1 MHIHRL
7 EKIWLIFGISM
18 LGLFLTVVGV
28 GAFALG
34 MEPPG
39 DHRHTVD
46 PEKLS
51 TTAPFDKPGL
61 KQIGDQEYEANLVAF
76 AFGYSPDQME
86 IPLGAKVHFQITSQ
100 DVVHG
105 FQVNGTNINMM
116 VVPGEVNRLTYTFT
130 KPGEYLVL
138 CNEYCGA
145 AHEVMMMKIVVK

>member
-18 LGLFLTVVGV
+18 LGIFLTVVGV

-39 DHRHTVD
+39 DHRHTAD

-61 KQIGDQEYEANLVAF
+61 KQIGDKEYEANIVAF
-76 AFGYSPDQME
+76 AFGYSPGQLE
-86 IPLGAKVHFQITSQ
+86 VPLGSKVHFQITSQ

-116 VVPGEVNRLTYTFT
+116 AVPGEVNRLTHTFT

-145 AHEVMMMKIVVK
+145 AHEVMMMKIIVQ

>member
-7 EKIWLIFGISM
+7 EKLWLVFGISM
-18 LGLFLTVVGV
+18 LAVFLTVVGV

-39 DHRHTVD
+39 GHRHTVD

-61 KQIGDQEYEANLVAF
+61 QRLGNGEYEANIIAF
-76 AFGYSPDQME
+76 AFGYKPDVIE
-86 IPLGAKVHFQITSQ
+86 IPLGAKVNFNITSS

-105 FQVNGTNINMM
+105 FQVVNTTINMM
-116 VVPGEVNRLTYTFT
+116 VVPGEVNHLAYTFT
-130 KPGEYLVL
+130 EPGEYLVI

-145 AHEVMMMKIVVK
+145 AHEVMMMKLIVK

>member
-7 EKIWLIFGISM
+7 EKIWLLFGTGM
-18 LGLFLTVVGV
+18 LIVFLTVVGV

-39 DHRHTVD
+39 HHRHTVD

-51 TTAPFDKPGL
+51 TTEPFNRPGL
-61 KQIGDQEYEANLVAF
+61 HAIGGNAYEANIIAF
-76 AFGYSPDQME
+76 TFSYSPSIME
-86 IPLGAKVHFQITSQ
+86 VPLGAKVTFNVTTP

-105 FQVNGTNINMM
+105 FQVVGTNINMM
-116 VVPGEVNRLTYTFT
+116 VVPGEVNHLTYTFD

-145 AHEVMMMKIVVK
+145 AHEAMMMKIIVK

>member
-1 MHIHRL
+1 
-7 EKIWLIFGISM
+7 M

>member
-18 LGLFLTVVGV
+18 LVLFLTVVGV

-39 DHRHTVD
+39 DHRHTVN
-46 PEKLS
+46 PETLS
-51 TTAPFDKPGL
+51 TTPPFDKPGL
-61 KQIGDQEYEANLVAF
+61 HQIGDKEYEAILVAF
-76 AFGYSPDQME
+76 AFGYNPDKLE
-86 IPLGAKVHFQITSQ
+86 IPAGSKVRFQVTSS

-105 FQVNGTNINMM
+105 FQVNGTTINMM
-116 VVPGEVNRLTYTFT
+116 AVPGEVNHFSYTFD

-145 AHEVMMMKIVVK
+145 AHEVMMMKIIVT

>member
-51 TTAPFDKPGL
+51 TTAPFDKPGI